1 MKRHSLITA
10 LVDLRGNPRGCVYT
24 EPLWG
29 VPFNLYTPY
38 VSIYMLALG
47 ISDQQIGLILSLS
60 WLFQIVFALFS
71 GVITDKI
78 GRRLTTLVFDIFAWT
93 VPSLLSAV
101 ANSFWIFLAAGLI
114 NSMWRITLNSWS
126 CLLVE
131 DAEPEQLVDMYT
143 WIYISNQIVGF
154 VAPLAGLMIG
164 LFSLVP
170 TMRALYIF
178 AAIMFTLKAV
188 LTYIYTDETRQGKV
202 RLEETRGQSALK
214 LLGEYRGVLRSI
226 LRAPQTLYTTG
237 IMLVISIANLIS
249 GGFWSILL
257 TQKLHIADRYLALF
271 PLVKSAIIL
280 SFFFF
285 VMPRLNKLDP
295 KLPMVFGF
303 LGFLASQIVLVS
315 APEQGYA
322 MLLLSVFLESCSFAA
337 VSPLIDQMIVL
348 TVDAQERARVQSL
361 MYVGVILL
369 TSPFG
374 WIAGQLSAIDKV
386 LPFLLTIVLYSVGAL
401 LAYLAGQ
408 AAQKRLATAA
418 A

>member
-29 VPFNLYTPY
+29 VPFNLYAPY

-226 LRAPQTLYTTG
+226 LRAPQTLYTAG

>member
-29 VPFNLYTPY
+29 VPFNLYAPY

-47 ISDQQIGLILSLS
+47 LSDQQIGLILSLS
-60 WLFQIVFALFS
+60 WGFQIVFALFS
-71 GVITDKI
+71 GVITDKM
-78 GRRLTTLVFDIFAWT
+78 GRRLTTLVFDILAWT

-101 ANSFWIFLAAGLI
+101 ANSFWVFLAAGLI

-170 TMRALYIF
+170 TMRGLYVF

-202 RLEETRGQSALK
+202 RMEATRGQSSLK
-214 LLGEYRGVLRSI
+214 LLGEYRGVARSI
-226 LRAPQTLYTTG
+226 LRAPQTLLTAG

-249 GGFWSILL
+249 GGFWSILV
-257 TQKLHIADRYLALF
+257 TQKLQIAPRYLALF
-271 PLVKSAIIL
+271 PFVKSAIIL
-280 SFFFF
+280 SFFFLL
-285 VMPRLNKLDP
+285 MPRLNKLNP
-295 KLPMVFGF
+295 KIPMIIGF

-315 APEQGYA
+315 APEQGYG
-322 MLLLSVFLESCSFAA
+322 MLLLSVFLEACSFAA
-337 VSPLIDQMIVL
+337 VSPLVDQMIVL

-361 MYVGVILL
+361 IYVGVILL

-374 WIAGQLSAIDKV
+374 WIAGELSAIDKV
-386 LPFLLTIVLYSVGAL
+386 LPFVLTIVLYSIGAL

-408 AAQKRLATAA
+408 AAQKRLAAA
-418 A
+418 AV

>member
-29 VPFNLYTPY
+29 VPFNLYAPY

-47 ISDQQIGLILSLS
+47 LSDQQIGLILSLS
-60 WLFQIVFALFS
+60 WGFQIMFALFS
-71 GVITDKI
+71 GVITDKM
-78 GRRLTTLVFDIFAWT
+78 GRRLTTLVFDILAWT
-93 VPSLLSAV
+93 VPSLLSAL
-101 ANSFWIFLAAGLI
+101 ANSFWVFLAAGLI

-154 VAPLAGLMIG
+154 VAPLAGVMIAF
-164 LFSLVP
+164 FSLVP
-170 TMRALYIF
+170 TMRALYLF

-188 LTYIYTDETRQGKV
+188 LTYIYTDETRHGKV
-202 RLEETRGQSALK
+202 RLEETRGQSVLT

-226 LRAPQTLYTTG
+226 LRAPQTLLTGG

-249 GGFWSILL
+249 GGFWSILV

-271 PLVKSAIIL
+271 PFVKSAIIL

-285 VMPRLNKLDP
+285 VMPRLNRLNP

-303 LGFLASQIVLVS
+303 LGFLASQIALVS

-322 MLLLSVFLESCSFAA
+322 LLLLSVFLEACSFAA

-348 TVDAQERARVQSL
+348 TIDAQERARVQSL
-361 MYVGVILL
+361 IYVGVILL

-374 WIAGQLSAIDKV
+374 WIAGELSAIDKV
-386 LPFLLTIVLYSVGAL
+386 LPFLLTIVLYSIGAL

-408 AAQKRLATAA
+408 AAQKRLAAA
-418 A
+418 AA